1 LLYPLVAFHPWGHF
15 FILIMSNVAKPIY
28 RHFTKAELERE
39 YSPSSC
45 IPDIHVFLQEYA
57 ARSQVARQNCKVI
70 TGIQYGARADETL
83 DFFPAASPNAPLEV
97 FIHGGYWQALSK
109 NESSFAAP
117 DIVQNGVAFVALNYA
132 LAPKVNLD
140 EIVRQCRAALAWLY
154 QNADELGFDRQ
165 RIFISGSSA
174 GAHLAA
180 MVTATDWEREYALP
194 NNLIKGCAAVSGVFD
209 LEPIR
214 FTYVNDPLQLD
225 ADAARRNSPLFLR
238 PFVLTELIVCWG
250 DNETSEF
257 KRQSREFAAA
267 WEAREVLEMRGY
279 NHFNVILKLG
289 DATMPLGQAV
299 LRQIGADKR
308 EN

>member
-1 LLYPLVAFHPWGHF
+1 MKAAGEKLV
-15 FILIMSNVAKPIY
+15 Y
-28 RHFTKAELERE
+28 RHFTQTELERE

-45 IPDIHVFLQEYA
+45 IPDINVCLREYA
-57 ARSQVARQNCKVI
+57 ERSQVARQCCKVI
-70 TGIQYGARADETL
+70 TDIRYGASAEETL
-83 DFFPAASPNAPLEV
+83 DFFPAASPHAPLEV

-117 DIVQNGVAFVALNYA
+117 DFVRHGVAFAALNYA
-132 LAPKVNLD
+132 LAPKATLD

-154 QNADELGFDRQ
+154 QHADELGVNRQ
-165 RIFISGSSA
+165 RIFVSGSSA
-174 GAHLAA
+174 GAHLAV
-180 MVTATDWEREYALP
+180 MVTATNWQHDFGLP
-194 NNLIKGCAAVSGVFD
+194 DHLIKGCTAVSGVFD

-225 ADAARRNSPLFLR
+225 AEAARRHSPLFLR
-238 PFVLTELIVCWG
+238 PRVPTELIVSWG

-279 NHFNVILKLG
+279 NHFDVILKLG
-289 DATMPLGQAV
+289 DATTPLGQAV
-299 LRQIGADKR
+299 WRQIGADR
-308 EN
+308 SEN

>member
-1 LLYPLVAFHPWGHF
+1 MPELEP
-15 FILIMSNVAKPIY
+15 PIH

-45 IPDIHVFLQEYA
+45 IPEINVFLQEYA
-57 ARSQVARQNCKVI
+57 ERSQVARQNCKVI
-70 TGIQYGARADETL
+70 TGIRYGASADETL
-83 DFFPAASPNAPLEV
+83 DFFPAASPNAPLEI

-109 NESSFAAP
+109 NESGFAAP
-117 DIVQNGVAFVALNYA
+117 DIVQNGVAFVALNYS
-132 LAPKVNLD
+132 LAPKVKLD

-154 QNADELGFDRQ
+154 QNADEIGFDRQ

-180 MVTATDWEREYALP
+180 MVTATNWQRDFGLP
-194 NNLIKGCAAVSGVFD
+194 NSLIKGCAAVSGVFD

-214 FTYVNDPLQLD
+214 FTYINAPLHLD
-225 ADAARRNSPLFLR
+225 TEAARRNSPLFLR
-238 PFVLTELIVCWG
+238 PLVPTELIVCWG

-267 WEAREVLEMRGY
+267 WEAREIFEMRGH
-279 NHFNVILKLG
+279 NHFDVILKLG
-289 DATMPLGQAV
+289 DATTPLGQAV
-299 LRQIGADKR
+299 LRQIGADKP

>member
-1 LLYPLVAFHPWGHF
+1 MMAAGEKLV
-15 FILIMSNVAKPIY
+15 Y
-28 RHFTKAELERE
+28 RHFTQTELERE

-45 IPDIHVFLQEYA
+45 VPDINVFLREYA
-57 ARSQVARQNCKVI
+57 ERSQVARQRCKVI
-70 TGIQYGARADETL
+70 TDMRYGASTEETL
-83 DFFPAASPNAPLEV
+83 DFFPAASPHAPLEV

-117 DIVQNGVAFVALNYA
+117 DFVSHGVAFAALNYA
-132 LAPKVNLD
+132 LAPKATLD

-154 QNADELGFDRQ
+154 QHADELGFDRQ

-174 GAHLAA
+174 GAHLAV
-180 MVTATDWEREYALP
+180 MVTATNWQRDFGLP
-194 NNLIKGCAAVSGVFD
+194 DHLIKGCAAVSGVFD

-225 ADAARRNSPLFLR
+225 AEAARHHSPLFLR
-238 PFVLTELIVCWG
+238 PCVPTELIVSWG

-257 KRQSREFAAA
+257 KRQGREFAAA

-279 NHFNVILKLG
+279 NHFDVILKLG
-289 DATMPLGQAV
+289 DATTPLGQAV